1 MRIGESPNKKP
12 GCGKRKKKKK
22 AEYKG
27 SVAAGIFVSRPMLGP
42 VTKVYVMQTNATPTH
57 AHAHKPASGERERE
71 IQRLREGTGKNE
83 TPVGGG
89 DDLLF
94 ISVCGILTPSSD
106 PFLIAPVC
114 LSRHRRL
121 LGHASSWS
129 ASEVHLAANQRAAWR
144 GVKLNPSN
152 AARTVLERAGE
163 DEPAADVCVC
173 ASMCVLGCYQSCR
186 LPATDE
192 VIRPFSKA
200 DFFPPVRFG

>member
-1 MRIGESPNKKP
+1 MKVLIKSQDAERE
-12 GCGKRKKKKK
+12 KKKKRRNIK
-22 AEYKG
+22 AVLRLVSS
-27 SVAAGIFVSRPMLGP
+27 SVGQCSGLSQRFMSCKRMLRQHTRTHTSRLAAR
-42 VTKVYVMQTNATPTH
+42 
-57 AHAHKPASGERERE
+57 ERERE

-106 PFLIAPVC
+106 PFLIASVS